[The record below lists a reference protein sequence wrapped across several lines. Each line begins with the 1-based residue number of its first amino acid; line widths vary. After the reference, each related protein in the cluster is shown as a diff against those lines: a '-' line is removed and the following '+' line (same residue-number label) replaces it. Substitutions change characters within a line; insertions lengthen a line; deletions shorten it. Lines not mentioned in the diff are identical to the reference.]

1 MKPFHRSLIAAIAL
15 AIGFLWLPGFTG
27 GVKTI
32 VVSDTVISSN
42 IDIAPGVTFTILPG
56 ARVQFEGY
64 YGITVRGLLIA
75 EGTAAKPIVFS
86 SVKRPVTLHEDPAWK
101 GIEIIGKKANA
112 RFKHCRFSDAYRNL
126 AWESSPSFDSCEFS
140 GNHYG
145 LYCSKKASPLI
156 SNCNIFHNTYG
167 IAVDFSYPLLLN
179 NSITGNVIGLYLQ
192 LTAES
197 IAGKNLITAN
207 GTDIHIEKAY
217 GNDSASFHLQSLWNV
232 MQQLY

>member
-1 MKPFHRSLIAAIAL
+1 MKPLHHSLTSAIVLSIGIACL
-15 AIGFLWLPGFTG
+15 RGFAGET
-27 GVKTI
+27 KT
-32 VVSDTVISSN
+32 VFLSDTVITSN
-42 IDIAPGVTFTILPG
+42 IDIPPGITWNILPG
-56 ARVQFEGY
+56 AKVQFDGY

-75 EGTAAKPIVFS
+75 EGTALQPIVFS
-86 SVKRPVTLHEDPAWK
+86 SVKRPQTLHEDPAWK
-101 GIEIIGKKANA
+101 GLAVIGKKANA
-112 RFKHCRFSDAYRNL
+112 RFKHCLFTDAYRTMI
-126 AWESSPSFDSCEFS
+126 WESSPSFDSCEFF

-145 LYCSKKASPLI
+145 LYCSKKSSPLV
-156 SNCNIFHNTYG
+156 SNCKFFHNTYG

-207 GTDIHIEKAY
+207 ETNIHIEKAY
-217 GNDSASFHLQSLWNV
+217 GSDSASFHMQSLWNV